1 MSKPASDIFQFENE
15 IEWEDQGN
23 GIQRQVFGYND
34 QIMLVKAKF
43 EKGAVGTLH
52 QHPHTQV
59 TYVRGGAFEVTIGD
73 EVRVIRDGDGFYVPP
88 GILHGA
94 VCLEPGT
101 LVDAFAP
108 MREDFI

>member
-1 MSKPASDIFQFENE
+1 MSQLNSDIFQIETE

-23 GIQRQVFGYND
+23 GIQRQVFGYNQ

-43 EKGAVGTLH
+43 EKGAIGALH

-59 TYVRGGAFEVTIGD
+59 TYVRGGAFEATIGH
-73 EVRVIRDGDGFYVPP
+73 EKRILKDGDGFYVPP
-88 GILHGA
+88 NVLHG
-94 VCLEPGT
+94 VLCLEPGI

-108 MREDFI
+108 FREDFL